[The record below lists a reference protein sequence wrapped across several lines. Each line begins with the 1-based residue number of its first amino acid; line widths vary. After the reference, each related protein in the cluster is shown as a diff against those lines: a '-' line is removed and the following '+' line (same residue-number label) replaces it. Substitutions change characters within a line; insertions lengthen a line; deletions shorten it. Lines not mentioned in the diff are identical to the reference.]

1 MPTPGTSGIPG
12 TSSSPPVHLLVVCTG
27 NICRSPYA
35 AALLGDRLARVR
47 PGAFEVGSAGT
58 HAIPGVPID
67 PGSARILQGHG
78 VDTGD
83 RRSRRLT
90 AQLAGSAQIVLLMS
104 PEHRA
109 VVVDEQ
115 PAAHRRTFLFRE
127 FAHQL
132 EAVGQHRDWPA
143 LFERAGAGDD
153 VVGRWS
159 ALPAIL
165 AVEGPLVRRR
175 RRDAGV
181 LDPVGGPQRAFA
193 RMAAEINPAV
203 DQIAAWEAQFPR

>member
-1 MPTPGTSGIPG
+1 MH
-12 TSSSPPVHLLVVCTG
+12 VLVVCTG

-35 AALLGDRLARVR
+35 AALLGERLSRVR

-58 HAIPGVPID
+58 HAIPGVRID
-67 PGSARILQGHG
+67 PGSARILEGQG
-78 VDTGD
+78 VDGGVQ
-83 RRSRRLT
+83 RSRRLT
-90 AQLAGSAQIVLLMS
+90 PQLAGSAQIVLVMS

-115 PAAHRRTFLFRE
+115 PSAHRRTFLFRE

-132 EAVGQHRDWPA
+132 EAIGQHRDWPV
-143 LFERAGAGDD
+143 LFERAGAGED
-153 VVGRWS
+153 VASRWS

-175 RRDAGV
+175 RRDTGV
-181 LDPVGGPQRAFA
+181 LDPVGGPPRAFA
-193 RMAAEINPAV
+193 RMAAEITPAV
-203 DQIAAWEAQFPR
+203 DQIVAWEAQFPR